1 MTLWI
6 RKWWITGPKLR
17 LVSGTPLRILLFKQ
31 ARLIT
36 LWIFSIIFIAF
47 YTTKFVLENRFDP
60 DLKDSQE
67 AFLKCLEG
75 EHPSDCLIMIPGVSF
90 PLFMVIRIVILSLP
104 IVVFFVFGARPS
116 LLHFWKEYFTA
127 SIRQRRIFLEFI
139 PSLDPTFSAKS
150 SVQSQVTSV
159 EEPEAK
165 LSREKSRI
173 GRQFKKIIDQMWAN
187 SEVKMTKKRPAFSD
201 KYIGHKV
208 AVERMEWPRES

>member
-1 MTLWI
+1 MNN
-6 RKWWITGPKLR
+6 RARKLR
-17 LVSGTPLRILLFKQ
+17 LVSGTPLRVLLFKQ

-47 YTTKFVLENRFDP
+47 YTTKFVLENIDP
-60 DLKDSQE
+60 DPKDSE
-67 AFLKCLEG
+67 SFLKCLEG
-75 EHPSDCLIMIPGVSF
+75 EHPSDCLIPITGVSF
-90 PLFMVIRIVILSLP
+90 PLLMVIRIVILSLP

-139 PSLDPTFSAKS
+139 PSFDPTFSAKS

-173 GRQFKKIIDQMWAN
+173 GRQFKKIIDQM
-187 SEVKMTKKRPAFSD
+187 
-201 KYIGHKV
+201 
-208 AVERMEWPRES
+208 